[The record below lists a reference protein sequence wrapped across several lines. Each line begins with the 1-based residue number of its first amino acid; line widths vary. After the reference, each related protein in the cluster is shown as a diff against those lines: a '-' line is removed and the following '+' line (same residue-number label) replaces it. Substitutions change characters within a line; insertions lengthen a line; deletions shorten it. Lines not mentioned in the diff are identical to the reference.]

1 MVIVWLFSVIKTLHL
16 VGKLLKTGDVK
27 REVKMHPARN
37 LLRLR
42 K

>member
-1 MVIVWLFSVIKTLHL
+1 MVIVWLFSEIKTLHL

-37 LLRLR
+37 LLRHR